1 MSGAEIIAI
10 ISVSATSLGG
20 LITAL
25 FHSMSLS
32 RCSEIGCCGCRCKRE
47 VLSEEAY
54 LNQENK
60 HHAPPVSPLPI
71 SRVPSGLNGTE

>member
-20 LITAL
+20 LITSL
-25 FHSMSLS
+25 FHAMSLS
-32 RCSEIGCCGCRCKRE
+32 RCTEIGCCGCLCKRE

-60 HHAPPVSPLPI
+60 KSKKSNIAPPVSPLN
-71 SRVPSGLNGTE
+71 LNRTEE

>member
-10 ISVSATSLGG
+10 ISVSATSIGG
-20 LITAL
+20 LLTAL
-25 FHSMSLS
+25 FHSLSLS
-32 RCSEIGCCGCRCKRE
+32 RCSEIACCGCMCKRQ

-60 HHAPPVSPLPI
+60 KK
-71 SRVPSGLNGTE
+71 

>member
-20 LITAL
+20 LLTSL
-25 FHSMSLS
+25 FHAMSLS
-32 RCSEIGCCGCRCKRE
+32 RCSEIGCCGCRCKRD

-60 HHAPPVSPLPI
+60 KSNIAPPVSPLN
-71 SRVPSGLNGTE
+71 LNRTEE

>member
-20 LITAL
+20 LLTGL

-32 RCSEIGCCGCRCKRE
+32 RCSEINCLCWRCKRD
-47 VLSEEAY
+47 VLSEEVY

-60 HHAPPVSPLPI
+60 KKPNIAPPVSPLM
-71 SRVPSGLNGTE
+71 LNRTASEIE

>member
-20 LITAL
+20 LLTAL

-60 HHAPPVSPLPI
+60 TKNHIAPPVSPLA
-71 SRVPSGLNGTE
+71 LNRTE

>member
-10 ISVSATSLGG
+10 ISVSATSIGG
-20 LITAL
+20 LLTAL
-25 FHSMSLS
+25 FHSLSLS
-32 RCSEIGCCGCRCKRE
+32 RCSEISCCGCMCKRQ

-60 HHAPPVSPLPI
+60 KKPNLAQPVNL
-71 SRVPSGLNGTE
+71 E

>member
-20 LITAL
+20 LLTAL

-32 RCSEIGCCGCRCKRE
+32 RCSEIGCCGCRCKRD

-60 HHAPPVSPLPI
+60 TQNHIAPPVSPLA
-71 SRVPSGLNGTE
+71 LNTTE

>member
-20 LITAL
+20 LLTAL

-60 HHAPPVSPLPI
+60 NKNHIAPPVSPLP
-71 SRVPSGLNGTE
+71 LNTTE

>member
-20 LITAL
+20 LLTAL

-60 HHAPPVSPLPI
+60 TQNHIAPPVSPLP
-71 SRVPSGLNGTE
+71 LNTTE

>member
-20 LITAL
+20 LLTGL

-32 RCSEIGCCGCRCKRE
+32 RCSEINCLCWRCKRD

-60 HHAPPVSPLPI
+60 KPNVAPPVSPLN
-71 SRVPSGLNGTE
+71 LNRTEE

>member
-20 LITAL
+20 LLTSL
-25 FHSMSLS
+25 FHAMSLS
-32 RCSEIGCCGCRCKRE
+32 RCSEIGCCGCRCKRD

-60 HHAPPVSPLPI
+60 KTRIAPPVSPLMLN
-71 SRVPSGLNGTE
+71 RVASGIE

>member
-20 LITAL
+20 LLTAL

-32 RCSEIGCCGCRCKRE
+32 RCSEIGCCGCRCRRD

-54 LNQENK
+54 LKENASQRQ
-60 HHAPPVSPLPI
+60 HQAQPLDRI
-71 SRVPSGLNGTE
+71 PSGLNGDE